1 MAGKWIVGIVLA
13 LLAGVVQATPKI
25 EHWTLDNGA
34 RVYFV
39 QTKELPLVQ
48 LRIAFDGGSSRDPE
62 QRPGLAV
69 YTGRMLNYG
78 AGSFD
83 ADAIAAGFENLGA
96 EFGTGVD
103 RDMATVELRSLSDRK
118 LLQPALDLFAT
129 VIAEPTFPQDAFE
142 RERAR
147 GLVGLQRDAQQ
158 PNVIAEKAFMRSL
171 YGAHP
176 YAHEPVGTEASLKL
190 LTRDDLVA
198 HHRRYY
204 TGANAWLA
212 IVGDAT
218 VGEAKEIARRVLG
231 RLPRGEPA
239 APLPAPSALK
249 GSTRQQLSFPASQ
262 SHIRLGQPGITRTDP
277 DYFPVLVGNYT
288 LGGGGLVSR
297 LADEVREKRGYSYS
311 VYSYFYPLRVQ
322 GPFVLGLQTKNAQ
335 RDDALKVVRKVLA
348 DFVKEGPTPKELE
361 AAKKHLSGS
370 FPLRLD
376 SNKKIADQI
385 SVIAFYGLPLTYLD
399 DFIPKIEAVT
409 IEQIR
414 DAFKRRIDPERL
426 ATVIVGGSAAR

>member
-1 MAGKWIVGIVLA
+1 MAAKWWIGAILL
-13 LLAGVVQATPKI
+13 LLAGAAQATPKI
-25 EHWTLDNGA
+25 EHWVLDNGA

-39 QTKELPLVQ
+39 RAKELPLLQ
-48 LRIAFDGGSSRDPE
+48 LRLAFDAGSSRDPAD
-62 QRPGLAV
+62 RSGVAA
-69 YTGRMLNYG
+69 YTGRMLNFG
-78 AGSFD
+78 AANLD

-103 RDMATVELRSLSDRK
+103 RDMATVDLRSLSDRK

-129 VIAEPTFPQDAFE
+129 IIAEPTFPQDALE

-158 PNVIAEKAFMRSL
+158 PNVIAEKTFLRTL

-176 YAHEPVGTEASLKL
+176 YANEPVGTEASLKA

-231 RLPRGEPA
+231 RLPRGEAVPPLSAPA
-239 APLPAPSALK
+239 ALKVPA
-249 GSTRQQLSFPASQ
+249 RQQIAFPASQ
-262 SHIRLGQPGITRTDP
+262 SHIRLGQPAIARTDP
-277 DYFPVLVGNYT
+277 DYFPLLVGNYT

-297 LADEVREKRGYSYS
+297 LADEIREKRGFAYS
-311 VYSYFYPLRVQ
+311 VYSYFYPLRVA

-335 RDDALKVVRKVLA
+335 RDEALKVVRKVLA
-348 DFVKEGPTPKELE
+348 DYVANGPTPKELD
-361 AAKKHLSGS
+361 AAKKHLTGS

-376 SNKKIADQI
+376 SNRKIADQL

-399 DFIPKIEAVT
+399 DFIPKVEAVT

-414 DAFKRRIDPERL
+414 DAFKRHIDPERL
-426 ATVIVGGSAAR
+426 ATVIVGGAP

>member
-1 MAGKWIVGIVLA
+1 MGVNWIIAIGLA
-13 LLAGVVQATPKI
+13 LLTGVAQAAPKI

-39 QTKELPLVQ
+39 RAQELPLLQ
-48 LRIAFDGGSSRDPE
+48 LRLVFDAGSSRDPAE
-62 QRPGLAV
+62 RPGTAV
-69 YTGRMLNYG
+69 YTGRMLNFG
-78 AGSFD
+78 AAGFD

-103 RDMATVELRSLSDRK
+103 RDMASVELRSLSDRK
-118 LLQPALDLFAT
+118 LLQPALDLLAT
-129 VIAEPTFPQDAFE
+129 VLAEPTFPQHAFE

-158 PNVIAEKAFMRSL
+158 PDVIAEKAFMRSL

-176 YAHEPVGTEASLKL
+176 YAHAPAGTETSLKS

-231 RLPRGEPA
+231 RLPRGAA
-239 APLPAPSALK
+239 APPLAAPTAL
-249 GSTRQQLSFPASQ
+249 TAPVRQQIAFPASQ
-262 SHIRLGQPGITRTDP
+262 SHIRLGQPAIARTDP
-277 DYFPVLVGNYT
+277 DYFPLLVGNYT

-297 LADEVREKRGYSYS
+297 LADEIREKRGYAYS
-311 VYSYFYPLRVQ
+311 VYSYFYPLRVA
-322 GPFVLGLQTKNAQ
+322 GPFMLGLQTKNAQ
-335 RDDALKVVRKVLA
+335 RDDALKVVRKVLT
-348 DFVKEGPTPKELE
+348 DFVTEGPTPKELD
-361 AAKKHLSGS
+361 AAKKHLTGS

-376 SNKKIADQI
+376 SNKKIADQL
-385 SVIAFYGLPLTYLD
+385 SAIAFYGLPLTYLD

-409 IEQIR
+409 IEQVR

-426 ATVIVGGSAAR
+426 ATVIVGGSQ

>member
-1 MAGKWIVGIVLA
+1 MAAKWYVAIALT
-13 LLAGVVQATPKI
+13 LLAGTLQAAPKI

-39 QTKELPLVQ
+39 RAKELPLLQ
-48 LRIAFDGGSSRDPE
+48 LRVAFDAGSSRDPAD
-62 QRPGLAV
+62 RAGVAV
-69 YTGRMLNYG
+69 YTGRMLNFG
-78 AGSFD
+78 AAGFD

-118 LLQPALDLFAT
+118 LLRPALDLLAT

-142 RERAR
+142 RERAL
-147 GLVGLQRDAQQ
+147 GLVGLKRDAQQ
-158 PNVIAEKAFMRSL
+158 PNIIAEKAFLRSL

-176 YAHEPVGTEASLKL
+176 YAHEPVGTEASLKT
-190 LTRDDLVA
+190 LTRDELVA

-231 RLPRGEPA
+231 RLPRGEA
-239 APLPAPSALK
+239 APPLPAPTAIK
-249 GSTRQQLSFPASQ
+249 APARQQIAFPASQ
-262 SHIRLGQPGITRTDP
+262 SHIRLGQPAIARTDP
-277 DYFPVLVGNYT
+277 DYFPLLVGNYT

-297 LADEVREKRGYSYS
+297 LADEIREKRGYSYS
-311 VYSYFYPLRVQ
+311 VYSYFYPLRVA

-348 DFVKEGPTPKELE
+348 DFVAEGPTPRELD
-361 AAKKHLSGS
+361 AAKKHLTGS

-409 IEQIR
+409 IDQIR
-414 DAFKRRIDPERL
+414 DAFKRRIDPEKL
-426 ATVIVGGSAAR
+426 ATVIVGGGAP

>member
-1 MAGKWIVGIVLA
+1 MGVKWMAVAALA
-13 LLAGVVQATPKI
+13 LLANVAQAAPKI

-39 QTKELPLVQ
+39 RAKELPLLQ
-48 LRIAFDGGSSRDPE
+48 LRLVFDAGSSRDPAE
-62 QRPGLAV
+62 RSGVAL
-69 YTGRMLNYG
+69 YTGRMLNFG
-78 AGSFD
+78 AAGLD

-103 RDMATVELRSLSDRK
+103 REMATVELRSLSDRK
-118 LLQPALDLFAT
+118 LLRPALDLFAT
-129 VIAEPTFPQDAFE
+129 VISEPTFPQDALD

-158 PNVIAEKAFMRSL
+158 PDVIAEKAFMRSL

-176 YAHEPVGTEASLKL
+176 YARAPVGTEASLKA
-190 LTRDDLVA
+190 LTRDDLIA

-212 IVGDAT
+212 IVGDAS

-231 RLPRGEPA
+231 RLPRGEA
-239 APLPAPSALK
+239 APPLAAPAPLAAPV
-249 GSTRQQLSFPASQ
+249 REQIPFPASQ
-262 SHIRLGQPGITRTDP
+262 SHIRLGQPAIARTDP
-277 DYFPVLVGNYT
+277 DYFPLLVGNYT

-297 LADEVREKRGYSYS
+297 LADEIREKRGYSYS
-311 VYSYFYPLRVQ
+311 VYSYFYPLRVA
-322 GPFVLGLQTKNAQ
+322 GPFMLGLQTKNAQ
-335 RDDALKVVRKVLA
+335 RDDALKVVRQVLS
-348 DFVKEGPTPKELE
+348 DFVREGPTPKELE
-361 AAKKHLSGS
+361 AAKKHLTGS

-376 SNKKIADQI
+376 SNKKIADQL
-385 SVIAFYGLPLTYLD
+385 SAIAFYGLPLTYLD
-399 DFIPKIEAVT
+399 DFIPKVEAVT

-426 ATVIVGGSAAR
+426 ATVIVGGAP

>member
-1 MAGKWIVGIVLA
+1 MGVKWMVLAALA
-13 LLAGVVQATPKI
+13 LLANAAQAAPKI

-39 QTKELPLVQ
+39 RAKELPLLQ
-48 LRIAFDGGSSRDPE
+48 LRLVFDAGSSRDPAE
-62 QRPGLAV
+62 RSGVAL
-69 YTGRMLNYG
+69 YTGRMLNFG
-78 AGSFD
+78 AAGLD

-103 RDMATVELRSLSDRK
+103 REMATVELRSLSDRK
-118 LLQPALDLFAT
+118 LLRPALDLFAT
-129 VIAEPTFPQDAFE
+129 VVSEPTFPQDALD

-158 PNVIAEKAFMRSL
+158 PDVIAEKAFMRSL

-176 YAHEPVGTEASLKL
+176 YARAPVGTEASLKA
-190 LTRDDLVA
+190 LTRDDLIA

-212 IVGDAT
+212 IVGDAS

-231 RLPRGEPA
+231 RLPRGEA
-239 APLPAPSALK
+239 APPLAAPAPLAAPV
-249 GSTRQQLSFPASQ
+249 REQIPFPASQ
-262 SHIRLGQPGITRTDP
+262 SHIRLGQPAIARTDP
-277 DYFPVLVGNYT
+277 DYFPLLVGNYT

-297 LADEVREKRGYSYS
+297 LADEIREKRGYSYS
-311 VYSYFYPLRVQ
+311 VYSYFYPLRVA
-322 GPFVLGLQTKNAQ
+322 GPFMLGLQTKNAQ
-335 RDDALKVVRKVLA
+335 RDDALKVVRQVLS
-348 DFVKEGPTPKELE
+348 DFVREGPTPKELE
-361 AAKKHLSGS
+361 AAKKHLTGS

-376 SNKKIADQI
+376 SNKKIADQL
-385 SVIAFYGLPLTYLD
+385 SAIAFYGLPLTYLD
-399 DFIPKIEAVT
+399 DFIPKVEAVT

-426 ATVIVGGSAAR
+426 ATVIVGGAP

>member
-1 MAGKWIVGIVLA
+1 MGAKWMVVAALA
-13 LLAGVVQATPKI
+13 LVANVAQAAPKI

-39 QTKELPLVQ
+39 RAKELPLLQ
-48 LRIAFDGGSSRDPE
+48 LRLVFDAGSSRDPAE
-62 QRPGLAV
+62 RSGVAL
-69 YTGRMLNYG
+69 YTGRLLNFG
-78 AGSFD
+78 AAGLD

-118 LLQPALDLFAT
+118 LLRPALDLFAT
-129 VIAEPTFPQDAFE
+129 VISEPTFPQDALD

-158 PNVIAEKAFMRSL
+158 PGVIAEKAFMRSL

-176 YAHEPVGTEASLKL
+176 YARPPVGTEASLKA
-190 LTRDDLVA
+190 LTRDDLTA

-212 IVGDAT
+212 IVGDASI
-218 VGEAKEIARRVLG
+218 GEAKEIARRVLG
-231 RLPRGEPA
+231 RLPRGEAA
-239 APLPAPSALK
+239 APLPAPPPLAAPVHE
-249 GSTRQQLSFPASQ
+249 QIPFPASQ
-262 SHIRLGQPGITRTDP
+262 SHIRLGQPAIARTDP
-277 DYFPVLVGNYT
+277 DYFPLLVGNYT

-297 LADEVREKRGYSYS
+297 LADEIREKRGYAYS
-311 VYSYFYPLRVQ
+311 VYSYFYPLRVA
-322 GPFVLGLQTKNAQ
+322 GPFMLGLQTKNAQ
-335 RDDALKVVRKVLA
+335 RDDALKVVRKVLT
-348 DFVKEGPTPKELE
+348 DFVTEGPTPKELE
-361 AAKKHLSGS
+361 AAKKHLTGS

-376 SNKKIADQI
+376 SNKKIADQL
-385 SVIAFYGLPLTYLD
+385 SAIAFYGLPLTYLD
-399 DFIPKIEAVT
+399 DFIPKVEAVT

-414 DAFKRRIDPERL
+414 DAFKRRVDPERL
-426 ATVIVGGSAAR
+426 ATVIVGGAP

>member
-1 MAGKWIVGIVLA
+1 MAAKWWIGAILL
-13 LLAGVVQATPKI
+13 LLAGAAQAVPKI

-39 QTKELPLVQ
+39 RAKELPLLQ
-48 LRIAFDGGSSRDPE
+48 LRVAFDAGSSRDPAG
-62 QRPGLAV
+62 RSGVAV
-69 YTGRMLNYG
+69 YTGRMLNFG
-78 AGSFD
+78 AANLD
-83 ADAIAAGFENLGA
+83 ADAIAAGFEDLGA

-103 RDMATVELRSLSDRK
+103 RDMATVDLRSLSDRK
-118 LLQPALDLFAT
+118 LLQPALDLLST
-129 VIAEPTFPQDAFE
+129 IIAEPTFPQDALE

-158 PNVIAEKAFMRSL
+158 PDVIAEKTFLRTL
-171 YGAHP
+171 YGTHP
-176 YAHEPVGTEASLKL
+176 YANEPVGTEASLKA

-231 RLPRGEPA
+231 RLPRGEAAPPLSAPA
-239 APLPAPSALK
+239 ALKAPA
-249 GSTRQQLSFPASQ
+249 RQQIAFPASQ
-262 SHIRLGQPGITRTDP
+262 SHIRLGQPAIARTDP
-277 DYFPVLVGNYT
+277 DYFPLLVGNYT

-297 LADEVREKRGYSYS
+297 LAEEIREKRGFSYS
-311 VYSYFYPLRVQ
+311 VYSYFYPLRVA

-335 RDDALKVVRKVLA
+335 RDEALKVVRKVLA
-348 DFVKEGPTPKELE
+348 DYVANGPTPKELE
-361 AAKKHLSGS
+361 AAKKHLTGS

-376 SNKKIADQI
+376 SNRKIADQL

-399 DFIPKIEAVT
+399 DFIPKVEAVT

-426 ATVIVGGSAAR
+426 ATVIVGGAP